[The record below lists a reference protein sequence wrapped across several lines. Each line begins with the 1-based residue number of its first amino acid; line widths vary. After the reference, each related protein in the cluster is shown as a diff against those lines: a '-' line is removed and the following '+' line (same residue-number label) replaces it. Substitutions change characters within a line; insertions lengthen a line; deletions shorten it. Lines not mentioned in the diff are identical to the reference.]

1 MMELRPY
8 QKKAVDNAVKM
19 LLDRGNSLIVAGT
32 GAGKTIMMAA
42 AIGQWFMG
50 FKAQHGRKPHVLVL
64 VHRTEIHGQN
74 HSKFSLVCPDIATS
88 EITAVK
94 KSVKGNVHFGM
105 VQTVVNLLPEFE
117 RANSF
122 FDLIVID
129 ECHHAAAS
137 TYEEI
142 IEWNTVHNPDTA
154 VLGVTAT
161 PNRGD
166 KLPLIHL
173 WDNFYQITSR
183 FLIDSHY
190 LVRPKFL
197 DLSPVFERNG
207 ETEKGHLGKYVKN
220 DDTGRATISKL
231 CDDYLNNKEPGKS
244 VIFAPSHEFCIMIY
258 EVLKEKGRKP
268 AYLAS
273 GIDDE
278 TRKIELEK
286 FEKGDFDEL
295 INVDTCTEGYD
306 FPELRNL
313 VDFDTNGTHGQW
325 VQKVGRVL
333 RTAPGKTTCTVIDF
347 GGNVDLY
354 PDGVET
360 DVNLEGAVRNKKGHK
375 LCDDDFFRA
384 PRKEREDKGGGD
396 VVAQYD
402 ETYTPYHLPN
412 GFETVNDADF
422 GIVIVAC
429 GTKMDC
435 IIVKI
440 DGVYTLYAG
449 DKTWI
454 GKRGSGDFDSVM
466 RDAVALIGDD
476 IEITGKPIGK
486 MQIKMLAPEYPTSA
500 LDWDGANC
508 CICWKTWKNEIR
520 SDGCGSGRTNLQSER
535 QPGNNNCRN

>member
-8 QKKAVDNAVKM
+8 QQKAVDNAVDM
-19 LLDRGNSLIVAGT
+19 LCERGNSLIVAGT

-42 AIGQWFMG
+42 AIGKWYKG
-50 FKAQHGRKPHVLVL
+50 FVSRHGRKPHALVL
-64 VHRTEIHGQN
+64 VHRTEIHSQN
-74 HSKFSLVCPDIATS
+74 KSKFSLVCPDIATS
-88 EITAVK
+88 EITATK

-117 RANSF
+117 KANSF

-137 TYEEI
+137 TYENI
-142 IEWNTVHNPDTA
+142 IEWNTIHNPQSA

-173 WDNFYQITSR
+173 WDNYYQITSR

-190 LVRPKFL
+190 LIRPNFL
-197 DLSPVFERNG
+197 DLSPVFTRDG
-207 ETEKGHLGKYVKN
+207 ETEKGHLGKYIKN
-220 DDTGRATISKL
+220 DEAGRAAISKL
-231 CDDYLNNKEPGKS
+231 CEDYLKHKEPGKT
-244 VIFAPSHEFCIMIY
+244 VIFAPSHEFCTLIY
-258 EVLKEKGRKP
+258 DALKEKGRKP
-268 AYLAS
+268 AYLAI

-278 TRKIELEK
+278 TRKNELEK
-286 FEKGDFDEL
+286 FEKSDCDEL
-295 INVDTCTEGYD
+295 INVDICTEGYD
-306 FPELRNL
+306 FPGLCNL

-347 GGNVDLY
+347 GGNIDLY

-360 DVNLEGAVRNKKGHK
+360 GVNLEGAVKNKKGHR
-375 LCDDDFFRA
+375 LCDDDFFVK
-384 PRKEREDKGGGD
+384 PRKEREEKGGGD
-396 VVAQYD
+396 VVGQYD
-402 ETYTPYHLPN
+402 EIYTPYHPPR

-422 GIVIVAC
+422 GIVFVAC

-435 IIVKI
+435 IVVKT
-440 DGVYTLYAG
+440 DMLYTLYAG

-454 GKRGSGDFDSVM
+454 GKRSVGEFDACM
-466 RDAVALIGDD
+466 RDALALIDD
-476 IEITGKPIGK
+476 EFEATGKPISK
-486 MQIKMLAPEYPTSA
+486 MQIKMLAPEYPTTA

-508 CICWKTWKNEIR
+508 CICWKMWKKDIEGDI
-520 SDGCGSGRTNLQSER
+520 CGSGRPDIQS
-535 QPGNNNCRN
+535 